1 MTSALMAWW
10 RKLGKRQ
17 QLIITVLGGA
27 LLLWMTD
34 LVTLRPLRYHLHHL
48 HEEVRGA
55 EQRLVD
61 GVIANEQA
69 GAVNKAFE
77 AYASYVKPVGAP
89 ESELAGVLSE
99 VEAAVRQ
106 SGMVLL
112 NLKPLSQRADAS
124 SAISV
129 TIDGEATPS
138 QLVRLLDQLQR
149 SPHLLKVAELTVRV
163 SESQTLRT
171 SLVISRLLLK

>member
-1 MTSALMAWW
+1 MTSTLMAWW
-10 RKLGKRQ
+10 RTLGKRQ
-17 QLIITVLGGA
+17 QRIIIVIGGA
-27 LLLWMTD
+27 LLLWVMD
-34 LVTLRPLRYHLHHL
+34 LVTLRPLRRHLRHL
-48 HEEVRGA
+48 HEEVRQA

-61 GVIANEQA
+61 GVIANNQA
-69 GAVNKAFE
+69 ETVSRAFE
-77 AYASYVKPVGAP
+77 AYASYAKPVGAP
-89 ESELAGVLSE
+89 ESELANVLSE

-112 NLKPLSQRADAS
+112 NLKPLSQRGDAS
-124 SAISV
+124 GAISV

-138 QLVRLLDQLQR
+138 QLVQLLDRLQR

-163 SESQTLRT
+163 SEAQTLRT

>member
-1 MTSALMAWW
+1 MTSMVKAWW

-17 QLIITVLGGA
+17 QLVVMVVGGA
-27 LLLWMTD
+27 LLFWVLD
-34 LVTLRPLRYHLHHL
+34 LVTLRPLRRRLHRL
-48 HEEVRGA
+48 HEEVRQA
-55 EQRLVD
+55 EQRLTD

-69 GAVNKAFE
+69 DAVDRAFE
-77 AYASYVKPVGAP
+77 AYASYAKPAGAAQ
-89 ESELAGVLSE
+89 SELAGVLSE

-106 SGMVLL
+106 SGMILL
-112 NLKPLSQRADAS
+112 NLKPLSQRGDTS
-124 SAISV
+124 GTISV

-149 SPHLLKVAELTVRV
+149 SPRLLKVDELTVRV
-163 SESQTLRT
+163 SEAQTLRT